1 MESIYKSVRDGQT
14 IWSIIIK
21 NGKYHFRGDLYRCD
35 CQWTGCEKLRFPY
48 EEVADLYSR
57 YQFEK
62 FGRQLTPY
70 YDEYCE
76 CWHLRTSRWDD
87 CRWVRK

>member
-14 IWSIIIK
+14 IWSIVIK
-21 NGKYHFRGDLYRCD
+21 NGKYHFRGELCRCD

-62 FGRQLTPY
+62 FGRQFTPY
-70 YDEYCE
+70 YNEYCE

-87 CRWVRK
+87 CRWVR